1 MLGLVLLEVSEAQTV
16 GVCSKGA
23 ETTVEGD
30 RDVGTARLTVA
41 HHVVNL
47 QVGIQVGLLVFDV
60 SLNLDGGLVDEFLLV
75 AIRCCLRREA
85 RSAQPSPRGS
95 RGCRQAI
102 SAARNRLGRA
112 IRGGHSR
119 QGSRRGWSS
128 SGRGS
133 VERLSNKKIC
143 VQRTRVQRYEFSLN

>member
-30 RDVGTARLTVA
+30 RDVGTARLTVV

-75 AIRCCLRREA
+75 AIRCCLRRGA
-85 RSAQPSPRGS
+85 RSAQPSPRGES
-95 RGCRQAI
+95 RM
-102 SAARNRLGRA
+102 
-112 IRGGHSR
+112 
-119 QGSRRGWSS
+119 
-128 SGRGS
+128 
-133 VERLSNKKIC
+133 
-143 VQRTRVQRYEFSLN
+143 